1 MINDASLLHYFQ
13 RGLIPGP
20 DESEE
25 DFLGRALQ
33 AHSLSHFEWQEVS
46 TPFGIAIDWVPIS
59 YSNHR
64 MAWWEGAATWISEDG
79 PPSIQ
84 LRTGFKKGSFLG
96 YRLSEVLAH
105 EAVHAARA
113 RFEEPQ
119 FEEIL
124 AYSTAPQAWKRFFGP
139 LFSRTWEPLV
149 LLLSLLIGA
158 FVPLIPCAVILLSLG
173 WLIFRQWVF
182 RRCCRKLSFPLV
194 LCLTD
199 REMRKFAQMSEAAIQ
214 AYLDKETFLRCRLLR
229 LLSRRNLDRD

>member
-1 MINDASLLHYFQ
+1 MINDASLLHHFQ

-25 DFLGRALQ
+25 DFLQRALQ
-33 AHSLSHFEWQEVS
+33 ARSLSHLEWQEVL
-46 TPFGIAIDWVPIS
+46 TPFGIVIDWVPIS

-64 MAWWEGAATWISEDG
+64 MAWWEGAATWISDDRL
-79 PPSIQ
+79 PSIQ

-119 FEEIL
+119 FEEVL
-124 AYSTAPQAWKRFFGP
+124 AYSTAPQAWKRFLGP

-149 LLLSLLIGA
+149 LLFSLLLVA
-158 FVPLIPCAVILLSLG
+158 FVPLIPFAVVILSLS
-173 WLIFRQWVF
+173 WLIFRHWIF
-182 RRCCRKLSFPLV
+182 KRCCHKLSLPAV

-199 REMRKFAQMSEAAIQ
+199 REMRKFARMPKMEIQ
-214 AYLDKETFLRCRLLR
+214 AYLDKDSTLRCRLLR
-229 LLSRRNLDRD
+229 LLSRRNGDRI

>member
-1 MINDASLLHYFQ
+1 MINDASLFHHFQ

-25 DFLGRALQ
+25 DFLQRALQ
-33 AHSLSHFEWQEVS
+33 ARSLSHLEWQEVL
-46 TPFGIAIDWVPIS
+46 TPFGIVIDWVPIS

-64 MAWWEGAATWISEDG
+64 MAWWEGAATWISDDRL
-79 PPSIQ
+79 PSIQ

-124 AYSTAPQAWKRFFGP
+124 AYFTAPQAWKRFLGP

-149 LLLSLLIGA
+149 LLFSLLIGA
-158 FVPLIPCAVILLSLG
+158 FVPLIPSGVITLALS
-173 WLIFRQWVF
+173 WLTFRQWAF
-182 RRCCRKLSFPLV
+182 KRCCRKLSLPAV

-199 REMRKFAQMSEAAIQ
+199 REMRKFARMPKMEIQ
-214 AYLDKETFLRCRLLR
+214 AYLDKDSTLRCRLLR
-229 LLSRRNLDRD
+229 LLSRRNGDRI